1 MARTLE
7 QKIAAIDA
15 QIARLRT
22 QDRKLETGQKI
33 VLGGMLLNAARQN
46 EKVRAWLLQEAS
58 RNITREVDKRRLAPL
73 LEELAA
79 LQKQAIPNM
88 SGR

>member
-46 EKVRAWLLQEAS
+46 ESVRAWLIQEANRS
-58 RNITREVDKRRLAPL
+58 ITRHVDKKRLAPL

-79 LQKQAIPNM
+79 LQK
-88 SGR
+88 

>member
-46 EKVRAWLLQEAS
+46 ENVRAWLLQEVS
-58 RNITREVDKRRLAPL
+58 RSITRAVDKKRLAPL
-73 LEELAA
+73 LDELGK
-79 LQKQAIPNM
+79 L
-88 SGR
+88 